1 MEFFQQSE
9 YQNKFTSLKMGKVAR
24 MRLDSYSFRAQEF
37 IRKNAVAIAHRTI
50 GEVFLRLCDDRGM
63 TERYKQSLVIT
74 YDNSLNGIN
83 LKIYLDYKDR
93 DGKNIPLDL
102 YFEHGTKDHWIEP
115 KEKKALHWIDTGGSS
130 PQAIYSQGSN
140 LKEGESKFSMG
151 HFVKGIEA
159 RNIMTDTKKLGY
171 PKFRKEL
178 MKQLKDYME
187 KTATAIGV

>member
-1 MEFFQQSE
+1 
-9 YQNKFTSLKMGKVAR
+9 MGKVAR

-115 KEKKALHWIDTGGSS
+115 KEKRHYIGLIQVD
-130 PQAIYSQGSN
+130 QV
-140 LKEGESKFSMG
+140 LKQF
-151 HFVKGIEA
+151 I
-159 RNIMTDTKKLGY
+159 
-171 PKFRKEL
+171 
-178 MKQLKDYME
+178 LKDQ
-187 KTATAIGV
+187 I